1 MGCAAACGHPGKLF
15 FSGEATSRLLEPSAV
30 PCCVLAPGTTKS
42 FQLHVFYDASELGYA
57 ACCYSRFV
65 DEDGQVRVELLFAK
79 AKVSPTE
86 AQSIPRLELIAAVL
100 GTKVLTIVTAS
111 IASLGLV
118 PEEVFAY
125 SDSTT
130 VLAWLAKP
138 SKTWATFVQNRV
150 SEIQEVVQRP
160 RWFHVRT
167 EENPA
172 DIASRGLAPQ
182 DLESCREWWHGPK
195 WLASLDFETPNQ
207 SHLQGSTTEEARPDP
222 PVCFFVNDGLDQ
234 PEVIFQ
240 DLSK

>member
-1 MGCAAACGHPGKLF
+1 M
-15 FSGEATSRLLEPSAV
+15 
-30 PCCVLAPGTTKS
+30 
-42 FQLHVFYDASELGYA
+42 
-57 ACCYSRFV
+57 

-79 AKVSPTE
+79 AKVSPTK
-86 AQSIPRLELIAAVL
+86 AQSIPRLELMAAVL
-100 GTKVLTIVTAS
+100 GTKVLTIVTTS

-222 PVCFFVNDGLDQ
+222 PVCFFVNDDSDQ
-234 PEVIFQ
+234 PEEIFQ